1 MLTVYGVPFS
11 QPVRAVLWVLL
22 YKRLPFKLVLIN
34 PGTTGKNGSRHPSF
48 LAKNPGGTIPTIE
61 EEIHDGHQQQSV

>member
-34 PGTTGKNGSRHPSF
+34 VFGFDCNYLVFVLGIKFSATGAIF
-48 LAKNPGGTIPTIE
+48 
-61 EEIHDGHQQQSV
+61 D